1 MTVSL
6 TKGTAN
12 LTTQGSGRA
21 DPTSLLTI
29 RISAGSGKGRTSMAA
44 FDSALRSAGVADHNL
59 IRLSSIIPPGSTID
73 VCDSEDQLRGNFG
86 DALYCVYAVAF
97 ATERGDEAWSGI
109 GWSRATDGSGRGLF
123 VEHAGHAEE
132 QVRTMI
138 MASLT
143 DMADGRSDTF
153 AFEQLMM
160 SSARC
165 SGQPACSVVVATY
178 RTAGWSGT

>member
-1 MTVSL
+1 
-6 TKGTAN
+6 
-12 LTTQGSGRA
+12 
-21 DPTSLLTI
+21 
-29 RISAGSGKGRTSMAA
+29 MAA

-59 IRLSSIIPPGSTID
+59 IRLSSIIPPRSVIEI
-73 VCDSEDQLRGNFG
+73 CDSEDQLRGTFG
-86 DALYCVYAVAF
+86 DALYCVYAVGL
-97 ATERGDEAWSGI
+97 ATERGDEAWTGI

-123 VEHAGHAEE
+123 VEHTGHAEE

-143 DMADGRSDTF
+143 DMAHGRSDTF
-153 AFEQLMM
+153 AFEQLVV

-178 RTAGWSGT
+178 RTAGWGPE